1 MHDYSRY
8 FKEYHGISII
18 YIMDEY
24 DKYAIFFFIGG
35 GGGGYHGS
43 IFVNAMVIYVVPY

>member
-1 MHDYSRY
+1 MINTLY
-8 FKEYHGISII
+8 FFSL
-18 YIMDEY
+18 
-24 DKYAIFFFIGG
+24 GG